1 MLQLKIESL
10 ILLKNTPKPTVEQ
23 FAKFTNALDI
33 FSTTLS
39 GAVSANESEEHIKKL
54 VYDNTN

>member
-23 FAKFTNALDI
+23 FVKFTDALDI

-39 GAVSANESEEHIKKL
+39 GAVSANESEEHIKKFII
-54 VYDNTN
+54 